1 MNEHIWLPN
10 SETKFAM
17 VLPLKPENWDQ
28 LEATYPKVIF
38 GKYLNLKR
46 AYKAIQKQGQP
57 IASKI
62 ENKGLYLM
70 WKRCDI

>member
-17 VLPLKPENWDQ
+17 VLPLKPEKWDQ
-28 LEATYPKVIF
+28 LEATHPKVIF

-62 ENKGLYLM
+62 ENRGLYLM
-70 WKRCDI
+70 WKR